1 MHENNKRMWKYHHI
15 AHCVR
20 KTVQFTY
27 SAVRCRID
35 GTIKRTIETCQGHFC
50 HFNFFETR
58 GGLRQGV
65 ARDPICV
72 IACVRGVS
80 VSGPSP
86 HTHLNIIMDTIQYG
100 YRQKYL
106 QYYRTKLRSLI
117 TDDIIS
123 IFIEQKWQV
132 LWNQVARQ
140 ELHSEFNQNQS
151 QKRKNL
157 LLKTM

>member
-1 MHENNKRMWKYHHI
+1 MKTTNACENTITLHI
-15 AHCVR
+15 VWE
-20 KTVQFTY
+20 KLFNLLY

-35 GTIKRTIETCQGHFC
+35 GTTKRTIDIYQDHFC

-100 YRQKYL
+100 YRQKHL
-106 QYYRTKLRSLI
+106 QCYRTKVRSLI